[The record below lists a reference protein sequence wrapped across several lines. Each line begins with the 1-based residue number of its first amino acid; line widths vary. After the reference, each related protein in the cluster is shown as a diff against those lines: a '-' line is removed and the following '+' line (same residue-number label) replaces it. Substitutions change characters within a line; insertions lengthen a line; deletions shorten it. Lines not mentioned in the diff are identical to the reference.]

1 MSSYSQLIKEGR
13 KLFIAAGLHD
23 ETVRAFMFEL
33 CNERD
38 IDLYLSK
45 DEEASEE
52 LKECFLS
59 GIKRMLAGEPMNYVL
74 GYSYFFGYKMITD
87 AAVLIPRYET
97 EELVGLVLSNIDEY
111 YADSAEIKIGD
122 VGTGSGAI
130 AIALKKEEPKL
141 KVWASD
147 ISEEALVVAK
157 KNALNN
163 EADISFMQ
171 GSMLE
176 PFIEKGLKLDIIVS
190 NPPYIRQDEDIE
202 HSVKDFE
209 PHVALFGGEDGLKF
223 YRMILEKASLVLKEH
238 GFIFFEMGYDQA
250 ANLSKLVKEYFAD
263 AAIEVYQDINR
274 KDRMLKVRI

>member
-13 KLFIAAGLHD
+13 KLFKEAGLHD

-33 CNERD
+33 CNEQS
-38 IDLYLSK
+38 IDLYLEK
-45 DEEASEE
+45 DEEADEK
-52 LKECFLS
+52 LKERFES
-59 GIKRMLAGEPMNYVL
+59 GLKRMLAGEPMNYVL
-74 GYSYFFGYKMITD
+74 GYSYFFGYKMLTD
-87 AAVLIPRYET
+87 PAVLIPRYET

-111 YADSAEIKIGD
+111 FADREVVTLGD

-141 KVWASD
+141 KIWASD
-147 ISEEALVVAK
+147 ISQEALEVAK
-157 KNALNN
+157 ANALNN
-163 EADISFMQ
+163 EADITLMQ

-176 PFIEKGLKLDIIVS
+176 PFVEAGIKLDVIVS
-190 NPPYIRQDEDIE
+190 NPPYIRQDEEIE

-223 YRMILEKASLVLKEH
+223 YRMILREAAQVLNEH
-238 GFIFFEMGYDQA
+238 GLMFFEMGYDQA
-250 ANLSKLVKEYFAD
+250 ENLSKLVKEYFAD
-263 AAIEVYQDINR
+263 AVVEVYQDINR